1 MMLNVITIAGFV
13 LSAFALIVGIFHVN
27 GIKRNEK
34 SVIAVHEDTSQV
46 VKDLKEVRNSI
57 STRYLCEFPD
67 FLDEIINLI
76 GMSRAHLV
84 IFCDFPGYGKFSTPS
99 KAALYQSAI
108 EQAFFRLGDGNLDVM
123 YMNEE
128 LRTKYRDKEF
138 SAEWVGDT
146 KNKERVRHFLKSST
160 DITVAAEGTLLT
172 DFKAALEKEDL
183 GVLSR
188 KAFREA
194 HPVNLHMPIYF
205 WIGDMERAVFSI
217 PTPVKEYGFH
227 TLDRDLIK
235 GLLEMRSEYLPQATG
250 MHVKRVG

>member
-1 MMLNVITIAGFV
+1 MMLAFMTIAGFV
-13 LSAFALIVGIFHVN
+13 LSVFALIVGIFHVN
-27 GIKRNEK
+27 GIKRNDK

-57 STRYLCEFPD
+57 STRYLGEFPD
-67 FLDEIINLI
+67 FLDEIIKI
-76 GMSRAHLV
+76 IAMSRKHLV

-99 KAALYQSAI
+99 KAARYQGAI

-138 SAEWVGDT
+138 SIAWLEDT
-146 KNKERVRHFLKSST
+146 KNEQRVREFLKVSG
-160 DITVAAEGTLLT
+160 ITVSAKGNLLN
-172 DFKAALEKEDL
+172 DFKVALETEDL
-183 GVLSR
+183 GVLKSR
-188 KAFREA
+188 KAFRGA
-194 HPVNLHMPIYF
+194 RPVKLHMPIYF

-217 PTPVKEYGFH
+217 PTPGKEYGFH

-235 GLLEMRSEYLPQATG
+235 GLLEMHGEYLSPATD
-250 MHVKRVG
+250 VRLQ